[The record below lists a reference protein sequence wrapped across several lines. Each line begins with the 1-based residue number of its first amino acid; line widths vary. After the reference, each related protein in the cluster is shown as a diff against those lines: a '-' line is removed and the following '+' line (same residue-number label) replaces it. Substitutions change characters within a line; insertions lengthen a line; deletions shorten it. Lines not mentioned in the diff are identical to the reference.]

1 MKADIEGPKNPRR
14 REFLKQAGT
23 VTAVVALG
31 LSAEEPL
38 PPAGKQAKIEK
49 SPQKESMNEN
59 AFEHKRDDF
68 ERQFSKRAT
77 IDVGDGIAR
86 AVDIIPEH
94 PKEGAAPIWFNSPI
108 GFSVTGF
115 KPVIKVLSQTG
126 RRVISVDHP
135 QRTDNEVIELSDEQ
149 QALLKDLPSMPP
161 IQVQKALDDIKV
173 MEHMRASGATIIGH
187 SAGTASGAIAALF
200 RPDLFPEIVMFAPA
214 GMVANDTAGRL
225 VKGMRDD
232 FLKAKP
238 TLDKIPVSDEIRAYA
253 ETVGGYIPPYE
264 AIPKSE
270 AVQKDGARV
279 WWEAL
284 KYALPNLKSAADEV
298 FGLAAMQMGPL
309 LMKLRERGVGVVIMS
324 GVDDTVYPHTDIMDT
339 LASLDT
345 SIEARGPELDPVKRE
360 QRIQNFVKK
369 IANGVVFVR
378 GGHGQIGE
386 NPELYA
392 TYAEH
397 MASSL
402 EAIKRKRATSGTS
415 G

>member
-1 MKADIEGPKNPRR
+1 MKACIEGPENPRR
-14 REFLKQAGT
+14 REFLKQAGV
-23 VTAVVALG
+23 VTAVIALG

-38 PPAGKQAKIEK
+38 PPAGKQVKIEK
-49 SPQKESMNEN
+49 SRQKESMNEN

-238 TLDKIPVSDEIRAYA
+238 TLDKIPVSDEVRAYA

-270 AVQKDGARV
+270 AVQKDGVQV
-279 WWEAL
+279 WWEQL
-284 KYALPNLKSAADEV
+284 KYAFPNLKSAKDEV

-309 LMKLRERGVGVVIMS
+309 LLKLRERRVGVVIMS
-324 GVDDTVYPHTDIMDT
+324 GVDDTVYPHTDIMNT
-339 LASLDT
+339 IASLDT
-345 SIEARGPELDPVKRE
+345 SIETRGPELDPVKRE
-360 QRIQNFVKK
+360 QRIQNFVKT

-378 GGHGQIGE
+378 GGHGQLGE

-397 MASSL
+397 MASNL
-402 EAIKRKRATSGTS
+402 EAIKKRKTTTDTSG
-415 G
+415 